1 MEEKIPP
8 LAPHTSQTWDEYKR
22 VHGLPDAPRSGEATP
37 PHPKQRSLLQTD
49 PDQWDTEERGCAMPI
64 ALLLLG
70 GLIFYACWCI
80 VAYSQ

>member
-1 MEEKIPP
+1 MAPMGARPP
-8 LAPHTSQTWDEYKR
+8 ESPESR
-22 VHGLPDAPRSGEATP
+22 PAPR
-37 PHPKQRSLLQTD
+37 PKNRSLLQTA
-49 PDQWDTEERGCAMPI
+49 PDQWEDRLSRSWDTEERGCAMPI